1 MNLNSKI
8 NKLLQAFRARGQIVL
23 LTRKQIFSEQY
34 GVLTKYTVIEQY
46 DTVRSQ
52 KHKKKKEV
60 IAEGFKQPDIL
71 KELVKHYKEGVDK

>member
-34 GVLTKYTVIEQY
+34 GILTKYTVIEQY
-46 DTVRSQ
+46 DAAQRQ
-52 KHKKKKEV
+52 KYKKRKEV

>member
-1 MNLNSKI
+1 MNLNGKI

-60 IAEGFKQPDIL
+60 IAEGFKQLDIL
-71 KELVKHYKEGVDK
+71 KALVEHYKGGVGK

>member
-34 GVLTKYTVIEQY
+34 GILTKYTVIEQY
-46 DTVRSQ
+46 DAARRQ
-52 KHKKKKEV
+52 KNKKKREV
-60 IAEGFKQPDIL
+60 IAEGFKQLDIL
-71 KELVKHYKEGVDK
+71 KALVKHYKGGVDK

>member
-1 MNLNSKI
+1 MNLNNKI
-8 NKLLQAFRARGQIVL
+8 NKLLRAFRARGQIVL

-46 DTVRSQ
+46 DGRT
-52 KHKKKKEV
+52 HKKKKKV

-71 KELVKHYKEGVDK
+71 KELVRHYKEGVSR

>member
-34 GVLTKYTVIEQY
+34 GILTKYTVTEQY
-46 DTVRSQ
+46 DAAQRQ
-52 KHKKKKEV
+52 EHKKEV
-60 IAEGFKQPDIL
+60 IAEGFKQLDIL
-71 KELVKHYKEGVDK
+71 KALIKHYKGGAEK

>member
-1 MNLNSKI
+1 MNLNNKI

-23 LTRKQIFSEQY
+23 LERKQIFSEKY

-46 DTVRSQ
+46 NGRT
-52 KHKKKKEV
+52 HKKKKDV

-71 KELVKHYKEGVDK
+71 KALVKRYKEGVRK